1 MMGVDKLLAER
12 VVQGDPVRVALAGC
26 GFMGRALV
34 NQIVNSVPGMTLA
47 AIAVRS
53 PDQAFK
59 ALIDAG
65 IGDAT
70 GAEGAPAL
78 KRAIQQGITAVTEDF
93 QAIAQTDGIDV
104 VIDVTGAVE
113 FGCHLALDCFAGG
126 KHLVLMN
133 AELDATVGGELG
145 RLADAAG
152 VVLTGCDGD
161 QPGLQMNLIR
171 FVRSIG
177 ITPLVSGNLKGFHD
191 PARNPTTQEGFARR
205 WGQNPWMVTSFA
217 DGTKM
222 NVDQT
227 IVANATGMSLHKRGM
242 LGRNHGGH
250 VDQLTHC
257 YDVDELHALGGAVDY
272 VVHAKPNPGVYCL
285 GTQADPKQQH
295 YLELYQLGAGP
306 LYSFYTP
313 YRLCHFEV
321 PMTAARTALMGD
333 ATVRALGTRHVEV
346 VTTAKIDLKAGTV
359 LDRLGGFHYYGE
371 AEKAHIARAER
382 LLPIGAAQGCILVRD
397 VLRGATLTYD
407 DVALPPGR
415 LVDEL
420 LDAQRRLAVGIPPGL
435 TVNEPPTLTGLLK

>member
-12 VVQGDPVRVALAGC
+12 AVQGDPVRVAIAGC
-26 GFMGRALV
+26 GFMGRGLV

-47 AIAVRS
+47 AVAARN
-53 PDQAFK
+53 PDNAFK

-65 IGDAT
+65 VGDAIA
-70 GAEGAPAL
+70 AEGAPAL
-78 KRAIQQGITAVTEDF
+78 KQAIRQGVTAVTEDF
-93 QAIAQTDGIDV
+93 HAITQTDGIDV

-133 AELDATVGGELG
+133 AALDATVGAELG
-145 RLADAAG
+145 RLADAAD

-161 QPGLQMNLIR
+161 QPGAQMNLIR

-177 ITPLVSGNLKGFHD
+177 ITPLVSGNIKGLHD
-191 PARNPTTQEGFARR
+191 RYRTPTTQEGFARR
-205 WGQNPWMVTSFA
+205 WGQDPWMVTSFA

-222 NVDQT
+222 SIDQS

-242 LGRNHGGH
+242 LGRSHGGH
-250 VDQLTHC
+250 VDQLTQC
-257 YDVDELHALGGAVDY
+257 YDIDELRALGGAVDY
-272 VVHAKPNPGVYCL
+272 VVHAKPNRGVYCF
-285 GTQADPKQQH
+285 GIQDDPKQQH
-295 YLELYQLGAGP
+295 YLELYQLGTGP

-321 PMTAARTALMGD
+321 PMTAARAALVGD
-333 ATVRALGTRHVEV
+333 ATVRALRTRHVEA

-382 LLPIGAAQGCILVRD
+382 LLPIGAAEGCRLIRD
-397 VLRGATLTYD
+397 VPKDATLTYD
-407 DVALPPGR
+407 DVAVPPGR
-415 LVDEL
+415 RLDQLLQAQHKLV
-420 LDAQRRLAVGIPPGL
+420 VGVPS
-435 TVNEPPTLTGLLK
+435 TLMANV